1 MSKVLFGS
9 INITSFDKVSL
20 SLPPCSPP
28 SEPLHFSYI
37 LFPFDLS
44 PPLSLSLAFHLLVI
58 TRLLFAHT
66 HSHTCTPGSL
76 FPHRSIGFWHV
87 SLACLYRWTI
97 AEKFPQPTTVYPY
110 KPLSGPPPYCLVNSP
125 PSRISSLPPLPL
137 QLKKNHSRD

>member
-66 HSHTCTPGSL
+66 LTYMYTRLLISASL
-76 FPHRSIGFWHV
+76 HWF
-87 SLACLYRWTI
+87 LACLSGMSLQVDYSREVSATDYSIPIQTI
-97 AEKFPQPTTVYPY
+97 IRSPPLLPCQFPSLQDLVSPSPPTSIKK
-110 KPLSGPPPYCLVNSP
+110 KPL
-125 PSRISSLPPLPL
+125 
-137 QLKKNHSRD
+137 